1 MKEGIKKPKA
11 VDLQEV
17 SEEIKELITLS
28 DASGVPPINLSK
40 YKVEA
45 DVLKIIPE
53 HLARTYRIMPLAK
66 MGAVLTVAMA
76 DPFEVFVLDNLKLIT
91 KCSIQPVVA
100 TAPQIKK
107 SQDDYYG
114 SLVLE
119 QIISEDVLK
128 EPREKGSELIWKA
141 AIDEENLDI
150 QEIAKVSQDAS
161 TVNMVNNMVKDAIEL
176 RASDIHIEPY
186 SDVLRLRFRID
197 GIMQERTPLFRG
209 NAAAIIAR
217 IKIMSGLD
225 ITIRRLPQDGRFS
238 LKLKDREIDFRV
250 SILPI
255 HFGEKAVLRI
265 LDKSSISMDLEKLGF
280 SEYALKAFSEAAAK
294 PYGMILLTG
303 PTGSGKSTTLYS
315 IMGRLNTPHKHLVT
329 VEDPVEYQ
337 LKGLTQIQVKPEI
350 GLNFASALR
359 AVLRQSPDV
368 IMVGEIRDHE
378 TVDIAMKA
386 ALTGHIILSTLHTND
401 APSAIVRLMDMQV
414 EPFLIASTLILVAAQ
429 RLARKICAQ
438 CKEPHDVPRESI
450 TGLSIYVKEKNAV
463 FYRGKGCASCN
474 GTGYLGRVAVVEAL
488 TVDDQIRQMIIKR
501 APLDE
506 LRNYAREHGMRTLRE
521 DALEKGLRGEI
532 SLDEI
537 LRITPEE

>member
-1 MKEGIKKPKA
+1 MKEEIKKPKA
-11 VDLQEV
+11 VDLQEI
-17 SEEIKELITLS
+17 SEEIKELVTLS
-28 DASGVPPINLSK
+28 DDAGVPPINLAK
-40 YKVEA
+40 YKVET
-45 DVLKIIPE
+45 DVLKIVPE
-53 HLARTYRIMPLAK
+53 HLARTYRVMPLAK

-91 KCSIQPVVA
+91 KCNIQPVVA
-100 TAPQIKK
+100 QASQIKK
-107 SQDDYYG
+107 SQDDYYS

-119 QIISEDVLK
+119 QFASEDVLK
-128 EPREKGSELIWKA
+128 EKEKEPEPVWKSVPE
-141 AIDEENLDI
+141 EENLDLK
-150 QEIAKVSQDAS
+150 EIVKVSQDTS
-161 TVNMVNNMVKDAIEL
+161 IVNMVNNMVKDAIEL

-197 GIMQERTPLFRG
+197 GIMRERTPLFRE

-238 LKLKDREIDFRV
+238 LQLKDREVDFRV

-255 HFGEKAVLRI
+255 HFGEKVVLRI
-265 LDKSSISMDLEKLGF
+265 LDKSSMSMDLERLGF
-280 SEYALKAFSEAAAK
+280 SEYALAAFSQAAAK

-337 LKGLTQIQVKPEI
+337 LKGLTQIQVKSEI

-429 RLARKICAQ
+429 RLARKICAH
-438 CKEPHDVPRESI
+438 CKESYSVPVESVH
-450 TGLSIYVKEKNAV
+450 GLSSYVKETNAV

-474 GTGYLGRVAVVEAL
+474 GTGYLGRVAVVEAM

-501 APLDE
+501 SPLDE
-506 LRNYAREHGMRTLRE
+506 TKNYARAHGMRTLRE
-521 DALEKGLRGEI
+521 DALEKGLRGEV
-532 SLDEI
+532 SLEEI
-537 LRITPEE
+537 MRVTPEE